1 MWHGQG
7 SPLFDVVNPVFSL
20 PSTVSPTLQGVL
32 KDGFGE
38 AVAACDM
45 SEPCKIPSL
54 DSCQKKFLWIH
65 KEVDLAPHPDVGLVL
80 QAGDRRSFLVHLVS
94 KAWIFFF
101 SLFFFSPVSMRGP
114 CLTIVE
120 EGGGDKRLSELESSA
135 YKYSFPDQIVF
146 LKEG

>member
-1 MWHGQG
+1 MGRFSRDPLPVFSAGGPCEKLWHGQG

-54 DSCQKKFLWIH
+54 DSCHKKFL
-65 KEVDLAPHPDVGLVL
+65 
-80 QAGDRRSFLVHLVS
+80 
-94 KAWIFFF
+94 
-101 SLFFFSPVSMRGP
+101 
-114 CLTIVE
+114 
-120 EGGGDKRLSELESSA
+120 
-135 YKYSFPDQIVF
+135 
-146 LKEG
+146 